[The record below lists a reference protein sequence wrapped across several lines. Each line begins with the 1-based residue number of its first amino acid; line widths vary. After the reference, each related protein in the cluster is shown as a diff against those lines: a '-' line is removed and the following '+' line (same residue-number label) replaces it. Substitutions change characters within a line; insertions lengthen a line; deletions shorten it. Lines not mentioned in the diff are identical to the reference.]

1 MSKNTANLVTK
12 IRDDISIASVAER
25 LGLSVVASGSNSKT
39 FCPFNSHKRPTVELY
54 DSQASATEPRHFHC
68 FSCGAHGDAFDLVKQ
83 VKSTDFTG
91 AVEWLAQTFGLEQGT
106 APRKKTS
113 QKSQNKSVEQ
123 KDGLSRA
130 LEIYRKTADRNNA
143 LRWLERRALSP
154 EMLDRAELFLASP
167 RTLSTFLKSS
177 NISDAE
183 RRILEDQ
190 LESSGLIRR
199 DRPLSEGASDYLDL
213 KIAYRDFF
221 YDERII
227 FPIRTKNNI
236 LVGFA
241 GRLVGS
247 PKSDNVPKYLYTP
260 QLPKGNI
267 LYRADS
273 AFGKIAS
280 KDPSAG
286 QYRDLVICEG
296 LVDALRLESL
306 GFNAVALLGSQMSTG
321 QFDLIVELARNLPM
335 DKSLR
340 CFIFLDCDHA
350 GQRGSAKLIA
360 GLIER
365 DIQPVFVWPGTAH
378 GKDPDEILKEKTPE
392 QAREC
397 FLGWSYP
404 PVVSVLA
411 DSLGV
416 PPTDIVEDQKWS
428 EISISR
434 RYQAARGLAKS
445 RVDEDYLFY
454 TPPDSNNFQ
463 KENAWRRDVLEY
475 RDVKRQSDENIK
487 YALSKT
493 FLEDSTARLNHARAL
508 AKAGAQR
515 GELPSDEAAWQRI
528 NIAATAFNESFKA
541 RLRENLYIPLEP
553 FDAVLVSRG
562 FGKAEARLKAMPCAE
577 DLVVQQYILNELLT
591 ERLDSVGNDV
601 PFSRHIPAVRYY
613 RSAKKTITTA
623 ENLAGGEQTE
633 TLSFAYQIDMDV
645 LEGNR
650 PATDQGMF
658 RPFFECWR
666 EFNFSLQR
674 QSRNM
679 PAVHM
684 VRLDLKRY
692 YDNLARSTIRDSLKT
707 PLRNAFKKIDEDSIQ
722 CAQLFETSSNRS
734 DALVDWICDQSFG
747 FHYYDPTDGKV
758 VPKPGSEHV
767 GIPQGPVLSAWLA
780 TLALFPL
787 DAAMRK
793 ALETFNSNS
802 DGVIRAGYARYVDD
816 VVLLADS
823 QEILS
828 VLRATAEDAIRK
840 LQLEI
845 SQKGERIPPLP
856 PEEFSKLLTAGKAI
870 VGSGP
875 TWEPAVMSFENRD
888 NPSSWDAP
896 ETTRAVSLLLLSDP
910 LLYASDSNKFNDNI
924 YTAFNASDLRPG
936 DIAKIASKLWY
947 WVSLTSEKNEKA
959 NKVWEKYWTRWGE
972 LTRSVS
978 WSLDAERCA
987 WDDPV
992 FYALDGLEALIKT
1005 SKFRPAGLNDRQE
1018 INRLQCVSKLAEI
1031 ALSVEFVTNLIS
1043 PNLEFAPTGAGKGV
1057 AKLSRMF
1064 WQRCLTLRWKMIDL
1078 QRKKKNQI
1086 FAPVLDSLL
1095 DNLSN
1100 TQRGSLVRAYI
1111 AEMESTSFPVVAM
1124 ALAGEAYNQVSL
1136 LRPSIIWL
1144 HQAIALFNTE
1154 KGASHR
1160 DPLFDIASD
1169 FTANIF
1175 PIAVEKFESEM
1186 EKVFIYLLQYL
1197 LPDELISS
1205 ADTLGRSNNDLIQH
1219 AKALALATLTAISQ
1233 REKLLSNL
1241 ASRQSLIKLGSSGRI
1256 QPSLPGVKSDALL
1269 LIRPLSDREADKN
1282 IWEIDALRSI
1292 SVPESTSSA
1301 VSRPP
1306 NEVDEARPDGTV
1318 VGVHIDWNENS
1329 NSGSILKI
1337 FDGKWNGSSKSI
1349 YISPPSVNRIDA
1361 TTLKFAAATF
1371 DALARINDALA
1382 KRSGGKL
1389 EYAPAWPYIA
1399 VSADYEDIAAKTLI
1413 NSNHQSYTL
1422 VCVPVKQEYLGN
1434 LAFIRDGARGL
1445 VTVQIPGGENA
1456 WYWRIGYALTDLLG
1470 LTNDLDHSAVE
1481 INDQDHETTTSPFEP
1496 VKYMLRAML
1505 QRLRGKYA
1513 NRIYQRSEVLPYL
1526 PITLERCLSILRSY
1540 PESDESQT
1548 GICYVLAVDWE
1559 NRAMAYRME
1568 NGCAFEGR
1576 GESSYFLEKT
1586 LANVFKA
1593 LPVSWADALP
1603 PQIHFPSNSYRRTV
1617 SAWVALNDR
1626 VGQLDAYLP
1635 ESSSDEPLL
1644 SAWLTF
1650 RSAVRLSAVVGWL
1663 KALAFE
1669 MEGQDN
1675 DVPFSTI
1682 DVDIANIWGI
1692 ESATLV
1698 IGERDENLF
1707 ELFDNSIKS
1716 SRVFYDQID
1725 KITPLG
1731 WLTLVAKK
1739 AGIFS
1744 ESMMIGRKFSDDFN
1758 KKICSL
1764 AIGLAPIT
1772 LPDAGKEKWPFESCV
1787 VHAENS
1793 WSDVFLTESLLT
1805 LSELDSHLNISVSLV
1820 DHNNWGYDPTNN
1832 RFVDSNGSQW
1842 HVEPWRITQVFRD
1855 KHIEEYKL
1863 GRQFRKIWTETR
1875 NGKNELIGID
1885 VLGGNF
1891 AKFVPILRTETETP
1905 VARISA
1911 ELEAE
1916 VVAPVSIVERN
1927 VLESEIAGET
1937 AVVKQQP
1944 AAEPQHKYSDAH
1956 IVPETERVQPPHA
1969 EGQADPKK
1977 AESATDYVPPPL
1989 SSLRDWQALQAHAWA
2004 PRKTKASS
2012 HIRVA
2017 LLQIRVDDS
2026 YRHPIV
2032 EAGMPVDLEDALDGA
2047 GKELRKE
2054 QRESILSEGAP
2065 AENVTISPLELARAL
2080 GQDCGDE
2087 WKWTAAHTL
2096 PSWAEHRRRRVL
2108 VEAIRSC
2115 ESFAVD
2121 ILVLPEYS
2129 LRPDTIAWL
2138 KKFLELKQAKVS
2150 VVAGTYRIHGNPG
2163 EGDFN
2168 SRFAEIFGES
2178 DGKKMFGQHGALP
2191 SEKSSFIT
2199 LLAPLQIPRL
2209 GHTVGIFTR
2218 PKKYSAVAMSE
2229 VFRPGVDIWEP
2240 LFTFDKLLGYIEYA
2254 KKNVDG
2260 QPEVLSAK
2268 ELVQLFNIFLPVRS
2282 IAELICSELFLP
2294 TNPANWPSIASEY
2307 KKMLEHFGMRKGAK
2321 DAYQSVRDDLNSLA
2335 MAMSPAG
2342 FSMDGEDHHCIF
2354 PRRSI
2359 LIVPA
2364 LTSRSADYWIHG
2376 QSALLSA
2383 GVTTVFCTG
2392 SGHGLSGGSCIIGR
2406 KSWDHKMG
2414 ESAGMHDHV
2423 TPYGGWS
2430 RGIYYNRPEDA
2441 LGADEQAMVIADID
2455 PLYMLEGKPRPQVLP
2470 VPLQLVAHLPILET
2484 VDIKALIEH
2493 TSKWTSTDLKACSVP
2508 LSLPHL
2514 TARHKVAK
2522 LTDAL
2527 GEKKELAISE
2537 ASALGLLFSG
2547 GKKDNVF
2554 ARRLEHW
2561 KRYHRDA
2568 PSVMPSPAIVD
2579 WIWVDQ
2585 TPVDGP
2591 VADIFMPPF
2600 RNKI

>member
-1 MSKNTANLVTK
+1 MSKNTASQVTK
-12 IRDDISIASVAER
+12 IRDDIAIASVAER
-25 LGLSVVASGSNSKT
+25 LGLPIVASGSNSKT

-83 VKSTDFTG
+83 VKSTDFMG

-106 APRKKTS
+106 APRKKIS
-113 QKSQNKSVEQ
+113 QKSQNREVEQ
-123 KDGLSRA
+123 KDGLNRA
-130 LEIYRKTADRNNA
+130 MEIYRKTADRNNA
-143 LRWLERRALSP
+143 LKWMEHRALSP
-154 EMLDRAELFLASP
+154 EMLDRAELFFSSP
-167 RTLSTFLKSS
+167 RTLSTFLQSS
-177 NISDAE
+177 TISDAQ

-199 DRPLSEGASDYLDL
+199 DRPLSEGASDYLDF
-213 KIAYRDFF
+213 KISYRDFF

-241 GRLVGS
+241 GRLVGR

-280 KDPSAG
+280 KDSSVG
-286 QYRDLVICEG
+286 QYRDLAICEG

-350 GQRGSAKLIA
+350 GQRGSAKIIA

-365 DIQPVFVWPGTAH
+365 DIQPVFVWPDTAH
-378 GKDPDEILKEKTPE
+378 GKDPDEILKVKTPE

-404 PVVSVLA
+404 PVVSILA
-411 DSLGV
+411 DLLGV
-416 PPTDIVEDQKWS
+416 LPTDIIDDQKWS

-434 RYQAARGLAKS
+434 RYQAARSLAKS
-445 RVDEDYLFY
+445 RVEEDYLFY
-454 TPPDSNNFQ
+454 TPSDSSNTE
-463 KENAWRRDVLEY
+463 KENIWKKDVLEY
-475 RDVKRQSDENIK
+475 RDVKRKNDENVK
-487 YALSKT
+487 YASSKT

-541 RLRENLYIPLEP
+541 RLREKLFIPLEP

-562 FGKAEARLKAMPCAE
+562 FGKTEARLKAMPCAE
-577 DLVVQQYILNELLT
+577 DLVVQQYILNELLS

-613 RSAKKTITTA
+613 RRTKQTITTA
-623 ENLAGGEQTE
+623 ESLAGGEQTE

-658 RPFFECWR
+658 RPFFDCWR

-679 PAVHM
+679 PVVHM

-722 CAQLFETSSNRS
+722 CAQLFDTSSNRS

-758 VPKPGSEHV
+758 VPKPGSEHI

-787 DAAMRK
+787 DFAMRA
-793 ALETFNSNS
+793 ALKTFNSNT

-875 TWEPAVMSFENRD
+875 TWEPAVMSFEDRD
-888 NPSSWDAP
+888 NSSNWNVP
-896 ETTRAVSLLLLSDP
+896 ETTRAISLLLLSDP
-910 LLYASDSNKFNDNI
+910 LLYASDSKKFNDNI

-959 NKVWEKYWTRWGE
+959 TKVWAKYWIKWNE

-978 WSLDAERCA
+978 WSLDAEKCA

-1005 SKFRPAGLNDRQE
+1005 SKFRPVGLSDSQE
-1018 INRLQCVSKLAEI
+1018 INRLQCISRLAEI
-1031 ALSVEFVTNLIS
+1031 ALSKDFVSYLVNPGKI
-1043 PNLEFAPTGAGKGV
+1043 APASAGKGV

-1064 WQRCLTLRWKMIDL
+1064 WQRCLTLRWKMIDIL
-1078 QRKKKNQI
+1078 RKSNNQI

-1111 AEMESTSFPVVAM
+1111 AEMESTSFPAVAM
-1124 ALAGEAYNQVSL
+1124 ALAGEFRNQVSSF
-1136 LRPSIIWL
+1136 RAPIIWL

-1154 KGASHR
+1154 KEMSNR
-1160 DPLFDIASD
+1160 DPLFGIASD

-1175 PIAVEKFESEM
+1175 PAAVEKLEGEM
-1186 EKVFIYLLQYL
+1186 DKVFIYLLQYL
-1197 LPDELISS
+1197 LPEELIPSVGIL
-1205 ADTLGRSNNDLIQH
+1205 DGSNNDLIQH

-1233 REKLLSNL
+1233 REKLLNNL
-1241 ASRQSLIKLGSSGRI
+1241 ASRQSLIKLGSTGRI

-1269 LIRPLSDREADKN
+1269 LIRPLSDEEAEKN

-1292 SVPESTSSA
+1292 SIPESTSSA
-1301 VSRPP
+1301 ISQPA
-1306 NEVDEARPDGTV
+1306 NEIDEACPDGTV
-1318 VGVHIDWNENS
+1318 IGVSIDWNEDA
-1329 NSGSILKI
+1329 NSGNILKI
-1337 FDGKWNGSSKSI
+1337 FDGKWNGNSKSI
-1349 YISPPSVNRIDA
+1349 HISLPSAKKIDV

-1382 KRSGGKL
+1382 KRSNGKL

-1399 VSADYEDIAAKTLI
+1399 VSVDYEDIAAKAII
-1413 NSNHQSYTL
+1413 NSNQQSYSL
-1422 VCVPVKQEYLGN
+1422 VCVPVKQEYLGY

-1445 VTVQIPGGENA
+1445 VSVQIPGGENA
-1456 WYWRIGYALTDLLG
+1456 WYWRIGYALSDLLG
-1470 LTNDLDHSAVE
+1470 LTNDLDHNAVE
-1481 INDQDHETTTSPFEP
+1481 INDQDHETNTSPFEP
-1496 VKYMLRAML
+1496 AKYMLRAML

-1513 NRIYQRSEVLPYL
+1513 NRISQRSEVLPYL

-1540 PESDESQT
+1540 PESDNSQT

-1568 NGCAFEGR
+1568 NDCTFEGR

-1586 LANVFKA
+1586 LINVFRA

-1603 PQIHFPSNSYRRTV
+1603 PQINFPINNYRRTV
-1617 SAWVALNDR
+1617 SAWVTLNDR
-1626 VGQLDAYLP
+1626 VDQLGAYLP
-1635 ESSSDEPLL
+1635 EGSNDEPLL
-1644 SAWLTF
+1644 SAWSTF
-1650 RSAVRLSAVVGWL
+1650 RSAVRLSAVVAWL

-1669 MEGQDN
+1669 MEGQDDN
-1675 DVPFSTI
+1675 LSFSTI

-1692 ESATLV
+1692 ESATLLV
-1698 IGERDENLF
+1698 GDRDENLF
-1707 ELFDNSIKS
+1707 EVFNNSIKS
-1716 SRVFYDQID
+1716 SQVFYDQID
-1725 KITPLG
+1725 RITPLG
-1731 WLTLVAKK
+1731 WLTLVAKR

-1744 ESMMIGRKFSDDFN
+1744 ESMIAGRKFSDDFH
-1758 KKICSL
+1758 KDICSL
-1764 AIGLAPIT
+1764 AISLAPIT
-1772 LPDAGKEKWPFESCV
+1772 LPEAGKEKWPFESCV
-1787 VHAENS
+1787 GHAENS
-1793 WSDVFLTESLLT
+1793 WSEIFLTKSLLT
-1805 LSELDSHLNISVSLV
+1805 LSELDSLLNISVRLV

-1832 RFVDSNGSQW
+1832 KFIDSNGSQW
-1842 HVEPWRITQVFRD
+1842 HVEAWRITQIFRD

-1863 GRQFRKIWTETR
+1863 GRQYRKIWTETR

-1891 AKFVPILRTETETP
+1891 AKFVPILRSEVDVPASRIFP
-1905 VARISA
+1905 V
-1911 ELEAE
+1911 LEVE
-1916 VVAPVSIVERN
+1916 NVVPVSIVIRT
-1927 VLESEIAGET
+1927 VLKSENAGEA
-1937 AVVKQQP
+1937 AVGRQEP
-1944 AAEPQHKYSDAH
+1944 AAEPQHKYSDTHSA
-1956 IVPETERVQPPHA
+1956 PETERDQPPHL
-1969 EGQADPKK
+1969 EGQADPLK
-1977 AESATDYVPPPL
+1977 AESATDYIPPPL
-1989 SSLRDWQALQAHAWA
+1989 SSLRDWQALQAKAWA

-2012 HIRVA
+2012 HVRVA

-2032 EAGMPVDLEDALDGA
+2032 EAGMPVDLEDALDGT
-2047 GKELRKE
+2047 GKEIRKA
-2054 QRESILSEGAP
+2054 QRKSILSEVAP

-2096 PSWAEHRRRRVL
+2096 PSWAEHRRRRIL

-2115 ESFAVD
+2115 ESFDVD

-2178 DGKKMFGQHGALP
+2178 DGKKMFGQRGALP
-2191 SEKSSFIT
+2191 CEKTSFIT

-2218 PKKYSAVAMSE
+2218 PKKYSAVAMNE

-2240 LFTFDKLLGYIEYA
+2240 LFTFDKLLGYIESA

-2260 QPEVLSAK
+2260 QPEVLSAR
-2268 ELVQLFNIFLPVRS
+2268 ELVQLFNKFLPVRN

-2294 TNPANWPSIASEY
+2294 TSPANWPSIASEY
-2307 KKMLEHFGMRKGAK
+2307 KKMLEHFGMRKDAK
-2321 DAYQSVRDDLNSLA
+2321 DAYQIVREDLNSLA

-2342 FSMDGEDHHCIF
+2342 FSMDGENHHCIF

-2406 KSWDHKMG
+2406 KSWDHKIG
-2414 ESAGMHDHV
+2414 ESVGMHDHV

-2441 LGADEQAMVIADID
+2441 LGAEEQAMVIADID

-2493 TSKWTSTDLKACSVP
+2493 TSKWTGTDLKACSVP
-2508 LSLPHL
+2508 LNLPHL

-2522 LTDAL
+2522 LADVL

-2547 GKKDNVF
+2547 GKKDDVF

-2585 TPVDGP
+2585 TPADGP
-2591 VADIFMPPF
+2591 AADIFIPPF
-2600 RNKI
+2600 SNKI